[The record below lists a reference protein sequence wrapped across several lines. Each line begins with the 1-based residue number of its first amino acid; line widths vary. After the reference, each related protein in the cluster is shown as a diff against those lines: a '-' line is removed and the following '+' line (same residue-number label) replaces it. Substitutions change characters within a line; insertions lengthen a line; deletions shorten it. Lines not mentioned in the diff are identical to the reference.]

1 LYYNKE
7 KERSPNEQ
15 TQTAYI
21 INDMVR
27 QGFRLKIT
35 DRRKYIY
42 FQNPVNIERK
52 SRDGDGARQVLS
64 PIMTTFVF
72 HDRR

>member
-1 LYYNKE
+1 
-7 KERSPNEQ
+7 
-15 TQTAYI
+15 
-21 INDMVR
+21 
-27 QGFRLKIT
+27 LKIT